1 MHNVK
6 YLWKYNCH
14 YGDEKK
20 FTERRNDGHFR
31 VNCASWHT
39 RTWVWVKSMVVIDRI
54 RYPSCYI
61 TFLWVTITCIARINN
76 WNSFPFLSRILLLV
90 TVSALHGPK
99 SDDWWFWNLIVTL
112 LWSVDNATW
121 IDVLRTLTFDIV
133 PLNLD
138 FSKLGR
144 PDNGE
149 QVKSSLRTNLSCS
162 VSHLKTKNKQEN
174 HRLFTFF
181 SITWYLIER

>member
-1 MHNVK
+1 
-6 YLWKYNCH
+6 
-14 YGDEKK
+14 
-20 FTERRNDGHFR
+20 
-31 VNCASWHT
+31 
-39 RTWVWVKSMVVIDRI
+39 MVVIDRI

-76 WNSFPFLSRILLLV
+76 WNSFPFHSRILLLV

-112 LWSVDNATW
+112 LWIVDNATW
-121 IDVLRTLTFDIV
+121 IDGLRTLTFGIV

-149 QVKSSLRTNLSCS
+149 QVKSSLRKNLSCS

-174 HRLFTFF
+174 YRLFTFF
-181 SITWYLIER
+181 LNNMISNRKITKDPHKLKAMSKQKWQEFIYSLCPLNFWLAIKKSLLFESMYLIY